1 MTISS
6 QTVVPSPQTALPDP
20 MTRMMFRRML
30 PSSSKFQGKYV
41 MTHSW
46 PQTPFRVVMHSG
58 DLLLRKNAPSPI
70 SQLSSRTLQ
79 WSRRDGTPSGD
90 GASGNQKYVHD
101 HSTYI
106 RYKSLTEKLK
116 KSVSRV

>member
-1 MTISS
+1 MPLSS
-6 QTVVPSPQTALPDP
+6 QTPVNVPQTAVPDP
-20 MTRMMFRRML
+20 IARMMFRRML

-41 MTHSW
+41 LTNSW
-46 PQTPFRVVMHSG
+46 PQTPFRVVTHSG

-70 SQLSSRTLQ
+70 SQLSTRTLQ
-79 WSRRDGTPSGD
+79 WAKRDSAQLGD

-106 RYKSLTEKLK
+106 RYKSLVAKLK
-116 KSVSRV
+116 KSVSQ

>member
-1 MTISS
+1 MPIPS
-6 QTVVPSPQTALPDP
+6 QTPVTVPQTAVPDP
-20 MTRMMFRRML
+20 MARMMFRRML
-30 PSSSKFQGKYV
+30 PSSSKFQNKHV
-41 MTHSW
+41 LTTSW

-79 WSRRDGTPSGD
+79 WAKRDSATSGD

-106 RYKSLTEKLK
+106 KYKSLVAKLK
-116 KSVSRV
+116 KSVSQ